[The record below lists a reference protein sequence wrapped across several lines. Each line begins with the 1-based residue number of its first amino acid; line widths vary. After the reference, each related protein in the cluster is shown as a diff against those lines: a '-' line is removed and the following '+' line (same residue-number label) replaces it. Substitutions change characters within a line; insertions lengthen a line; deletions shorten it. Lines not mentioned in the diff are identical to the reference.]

1 MMGVKK
7 FIVSFFMFFANITAM
22 LIILLFIIPFA
33 ISAIPALFL
42 SNESA
47 YRWIENMYDKCVL
60 NVIKKI
66 FYIH

>member
-1 MMGVKK
+1 MMRIKK

-42 SNESA
+42 SNEST
-47 YRWIENMYDKCVL
+47 YRWVENMYDKCVL

-66 FYIH
+66 FYIQ

>member
-1 MMGVKK
+1 MIGVKK

-22 LIILLFIIPFA
+22 LIILLFIVPFA

-66 FYIH
+66 FYIQ